1 MSDATTQQV
10 IQALN
15 VLYSDPSSDAKET
28 ANAWLSNFQKS
39 NEAWATSHLILI
51 APDAP
56 IEPKLF
62 AAQTFRTK
70 ISFDL
75 DQLPEPQMVPL
86 RDSLLSALRSF
97 AVSGPRVILTQICI
111 ALADLALQ
119 LTSQQWADPT
129 SSMIELLGQDPAMAA
144 ALLEFLQVLA
154 EEYASNLKIEV
165 KNDFGRGQANG
176 KGPSKGEQVV
186 NLLSMYVQAPGITP
200 ALQNQCYA
208 CLGSWLR
215 TGQSTSRSL
224 AGSAILS
231 AAFASLASDE
241 CFDTAVDLL
250 VDIIHETQELEDNV
264 QIIQELVPRLTALKP
279 MLSDPVTR
287 DDEDRMRG
295 YCRILVE
302 AGETYTRLIV
312 EHQDSFAPLVEAIA
326 ECAAYDNLEVVGITL
341 RFWYR
346 LSQGLG
352 RSKGDAS
359 GSSTPNG
366 ASGRGTSATTSQT
379 ILSVFSQLV
388 GTIIRHLHYPDDDA
402 ALVGEERDQFRAF
415 RHDIGDTLKDCCSV
429 LGAIACLRQSYEQ
442 ITSAL
447 SAASLP
453 STPGLVTG
461 SASTTPATRPTT
473 PSPVK
478 WQDLEAPLFSMR
490 SMGAQVDVHDSEIMP
505 AILKLVTS
513 LPAHPKIRY
522 AAILVIGRYTE
533 WVNYH
538 PDHIQQLL
546 PFISSGFEQGEGEV
560 SAAAAQA
567 MKYLCK
573 DCSQHLVPFLPD
585 LHAFVQGIANKIAP
599 EDLLDLSAA
608 IAHIIAA
615 MDPATAPQALST
627 FCMPNVEVVH
637 QLTQATANATKD
649 ELRSAC
655 DALERLDCLL
665 AIVDRFPDGP
675 PPSCVSTAEQAWH
688 VLDAFL
694 ARYGTDPMVA
704 EKTSVVV
711 RRGLYFFDEL
721 VFPLSTPVLERLTT
735 EFERHPASSYLWI
748 TAKMVDAFA
757 WKKDASFDAAVKK
770 AFERQTAKIVEA
782 LQSRPPAQIGDVLD
796 DFMHLFLN
804 LVEQS
809 PDVILPSPAFPA
821 AFQAVLSTLTLY
833 SPHTVLAALDAVRSV
848 VGHDALRSP
857 GPSAFSTTIKTT
869 ISSTAQQ
876 LVSLLID
883 ALVEGDEDIT
893 GNVLTVLRLLSIQ
906 FANELV
912 QNVPTAVGHLPTRIA
927 SEEEKKEFL
936 GRFEASVSST
946 NPNAVK
952 ESFTWLLRRT
962 RMSRERAR
970 T

>member
-1 MSDATTQQV
+1 MSDAATQQV
-10 IQALN
+10 IEALN
-15 VLYSDPSSDAKET
+15 VLYTDPSSEAKET

-39 NEAWATSHLILI
+39 NEAWATSHLILF

-75 DQLPEPQMVPL
+75 DQLPGPQLVPL

-186 NLLSMYVQAPGITP
+186 GLLSMYVQAPGITP

-215 TGQSTSRSL
+215 TGQTTSSSL

-231 AAFASLASDE
+231 AAFASLASEE
-241 CFDTAVDLL
+241 CFDTAVDVL

-279 MLSDPVTR
+279 MLSDPATR
-287 DDEDRMRG
+287 EDEDRMRG

-326 ECAAYDNLEVVGITL
+326 ECAAYDNLDIVSITL

-352 RSKGDAS
+352 RSKGVS

-366 ASGRGTSATTSQT
+366 ASGRGPSTTTSPA
-379 ILSVFSQLV
+379 ILSIFSQLV

-402 ALVGEERDQFRAF
+402 SLVGEERDQFRTF

-429 LGAIACLRQSYEQ
+429 LGAIACLHQSYEQ
-442 ITSAL
+442 IMSAL
-447 SAASLP
+447 TAASLP
-453 STPGLVTG
+453 STPGLVNG
-461 SASTTPATRPTT
+461 SASMTPAATRPTT

-490 SMGAQVDVHDSEIMP
+490 SMGAQVDVHDNEIMP
-505 AILKLVTS
+505 TIMKLVTS

-615 MDPATAPQALST
+615 MDSSTAPQALST

-637 QLTQATANATKD
+637 QLTRATSNATKD

-665 AIVDRFPDGP
+665 AIVDRFPEGLP
-675 PPSCVSTAEQAWH
+675 TSCASTVEQGWH
-688 VLDAFL
+688 VFDAFL
-694 ARYGTDPMVA
+694 ARYGSDSMVA
-704 EKTSVVV
+704 EKTSVVI

-721 VFPLSTPVLERLTT
+721 VFSLAIPVLERLTT
-735 EFERHPASSYLWI
+735 EFERNPASSYLWI

-757 WKKDASFDAAVKK
+757 SRRDTAFDAAVRK
-770 AFERQTAKIVEA
+770 AFERQAAKIVEE

-796 DFMHLFLN
+796 DFVHLFLN
-804 LVEQS
+804 LVEQT
-809 PDVILPSPAFPA
+809 PDVILPSLAFPA
-821 AFQAVLSTLTLY
+821 AFQAVVLTLTLY
-833 SPHTVLAALDAVRSV
+833 SPHIVLAALDAVRSV
-848 VGHDALRSP
+848 VGHDALDSP
-857 GPSAFSTTIKTT
+857 GPSPFALTIKTT
-869 ISSTAQQ
+869 ISSMAQQ
-876 LVSLLID
+876 LVSLLVD
-883 ALVEGDEDIT
+883 TLVEGDEDVA
-893 GNVLTVLRLLSIQ
+893 GNVLTVLRLLSIR
-906 FANELV
+906 FPNELA
-912 QNVPTAVGHLPTRIA
+912 QNVPSAVGHLPTRIA

-936 GRFEASVSST
+936 GRFEAAVSST
-946 NPNAVK
+946 NPNGVK
-952 ESFTWLLRRT
+952 ESFTWLLRRS